1 MTTTGNNM
9 ASKKN
14 FAVKAFLLTAV
25 FILLPVF
32 AQCSQLVK
40 NAAVLLPAGSK
51 VKFNWIIPP
60 AEVKDKGAGIIFK
73 MDGSGNIWLG
83 RDGKYVLN
91 PNKNYMFGIDRQYDD
106 FVLTEKGSLYFAAK
120 GYLGYIPPVKNNGTD
135 TGIHPFQP
143 IAKLPVN

>member
-1 MTTTGNNM
+1 M

-60 AEVKDKGAGIIFK
+60 AEVKDKGAGIF
-73 MDGSGNIWLG
+73 
-83 RDGKYVLN
+83 
-91 PNKNYMFGIDRQYDD
+91 
-106 FVLTEKGSLYFAAK
+106 
-120 GYLGYIPPVKNNGTD
+120 
-135 TGIHPFQP
+135 
-143 IAKLPVN
+143 